1 MNEETM
7 DVTSM
12 HIRPIFDHLKSE
24 DDEIRPIM
32 PIRYYSNSS
41 KEIGIPIVKLAK
53 NQ

>member
-1 MNEETM
+1 M

-12 HIRPIFDHLKSE
+12 HIRPIFDHLKAE

-32 PIRYYSNSS
+32 PIRYYSNNG